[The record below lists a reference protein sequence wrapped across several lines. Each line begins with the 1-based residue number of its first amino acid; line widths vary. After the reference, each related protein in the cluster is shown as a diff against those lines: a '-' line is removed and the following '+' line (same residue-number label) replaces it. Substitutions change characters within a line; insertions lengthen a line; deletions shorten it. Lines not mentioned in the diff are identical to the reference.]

1 MKPCDNR
8 EFGLFYF
15 SVSTPRNEDFEKI
28 EHEYKFSKPSND
40 VDKINTVLNE
50 IALAL
55 EMKCVMENVVG
66 DSVMVVIE
74 DEIGEHFKREEC
86 LPKRSRTSKDIRFA
100 LKKLIRMEFLWR
112 HLNIRTL
119 KVSLMYTKNMD
130 VKLEP
135 HERFNSPFFANKNN
149 STCVRFSKIEELNRA
164 RDVRWAKNE
173 KISSVPRKKVTGK
186 RVKKEDMKLANILTM
201 FKNNDEVKKDEN
213 SMDSMKSEDSRS
225 REPPLVDLTNIPG
238 TSEMNYFQIMSEDSN
253 SNQSITSEP
262 RNLAKNSTMNPK
274 ASALVEEYRNID
286 ENSMDAMLAQIID
299 DPKEREALLSF
310 SGAKAKPVVN
320 HCKHKTYTK
329 RNERQL
335 KLNYNQQNQRRKQ
348 EVDLRKHHQRKDQFK
363 KAQFFKCLKKLI
375 VKNLINN

>member
-1 MKPCDNR
+1 
-8 EFGLFYF
+8 
-15 SVSTPRNEDFEKI
+15 
-28 EHEYKFSKPSND
+28 
-40 VDKINTVLNE
+40 
-50 IALAL
+50 
-55 EMKCVMENVVG
+55 MKCIMENVVG

-112 HLNIRTL
+112 HLNIRAL
-119 KVSLMYTKNMD
+119 KVSLMYTKDMD

-225 REPPLVDLTNIPG
+225 REPPLVNLTNIPG

-253 SNQSITSEP
+253 SNQSINCEP
-262 RNLAKNSTMNPK
+262 RNPAKNSTMNPK

-320 HCKHKTYTK
+320 HSKLQPTKSTKKTRGRPKKTPPK
-329 RNERQL
+329 
-335 KLNYNQQNQRRKQ
+335 KGSVQ
-348 EVDLRKHHQRKDQFK
+348 ESTIFQMFK
-363 KAQFFKCLKKLI
+363 KADSKKSN
-375 VKNLINN
+375 K

>member
-28 EHEYKFSKPSND
+28 EHEYEFSKPSND

-135 HERFNSPFFANKNN
+135 HERFNSPFFDNKNN

-253 SNQSITSEP
+253 SNQSINCEP
-262 RNLAKNSTMNPK
+262 RNPAKNSTMNPK